1 MAADETYVRNQ
12 LYLINLNDLQPD
24 PNQPRKTLD
33 PQGLDELT
41 ASIARNNVL
50 VPISFRVENGLKYI
64 VTGERRISA
73 ARRAGLT
80 SIPAMFID
88 DSQNYAEIALI
99 DNLQRQDLTAVEEA
113 EALQTLMKGK
123 KYTREQLSIV
133 IGKTRSTIAEILTL
147 NWLPQEIRDDCRG
160 NRTISRT
167 TLIDI
172 ARKTQTRSM
181 TKAYE
186 AYKDKLKKQAE
197 PQQKTQAGT
206 ASLSQP
212 VLDMTIKTN
221 DRIRNLATAA
231 WTPEERAGF
240 KQFWRNSR
248 T

>member
-1 MAADETYVRNQ
+1 
-12 LYLINLNDLQPD
+12 
-24 PNQPRKTLD
+24 
-33 PQGLDELT
+33 
-41 ASIARNNVL
+41 
-50 VPISFRVENGLKYI
+50 
-64 VTGERRISA
+64 
-73 ARRAGLT
+73 
-80 SIPAMFID
+80 
-88 DSQNYAEIALI
+88 
-99 DNLQRQDLTAVEEA
+99 
-113 EALQTLMKGK
+113 MKGK

-147 NWLPQEIRDDCRG
+147 NRLPQEIRDDCRG

-212 VLDMTIKTN
+212 VLDMMIKTK

-240 KQFWRNSR
+240 KTVLAELKDVIDIFLAEPKPTVAEPKTKKKKQLR
-248 T
+248 